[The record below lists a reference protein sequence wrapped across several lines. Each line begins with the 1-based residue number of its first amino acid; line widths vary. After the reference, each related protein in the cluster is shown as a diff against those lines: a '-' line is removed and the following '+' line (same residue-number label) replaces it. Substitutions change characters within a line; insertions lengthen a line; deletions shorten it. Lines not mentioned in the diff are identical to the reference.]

1 MVTGYVRA
9 GVTSE
14 TKIQYSSV
22 TEMFS
27 FKSVQDSLLRLVW
40 IVLRPVCV
48 YQKVVSSGTEER
60 ETQGQGNIQFRIGNL
75 KFSVSLPGLDHRCSS
90 SNSVGQ
96 VDSQACVAESQP

>member
-9 GVTSE
+9 GITSE

-22 TEMFS
+22 TEIFS

-40 IVLRPVCV
+40 IVLRPVRV

-60 ETQGQGNIQFRIGNL
+60 ETQCQGNIQLELGI
-75 KFSVSLPGLDHRCSS
+75 SS
-90 SNSVGQ
+90 SLQAGQ
-96 VDSQACVAESQP
+96 GWITGAPPVTP